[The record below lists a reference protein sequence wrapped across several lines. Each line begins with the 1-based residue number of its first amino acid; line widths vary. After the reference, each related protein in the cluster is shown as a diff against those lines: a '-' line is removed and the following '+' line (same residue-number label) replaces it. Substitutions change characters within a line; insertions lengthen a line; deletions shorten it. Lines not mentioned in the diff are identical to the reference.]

1 MKKLKQKIMQSL
13 ELGEAYTKVVDKLVK
28 DISYLEKANADEAI
42 IHIAYGNL
50 VYACMQDVVYRF
62 AIELDG
68 YYQSH
73 SGYGRGCI
81 YTKEEFNE
89 C

>member
-1 MKKLKQKIMQSL
+1 MKELKQKIMECL
-13 ELGEAYTKVVDKLVK
+13 DLGGEYDKVVGKLVK
-28 DISYLEKANADEAI
+28 DISYLERAHAEEAL
-42 IHIAYGNL
+42 IHTAYGDL
-50 VYACMQDVVYRF
+50 VYAYMEDIIYRF
-62 AIELDG
+62 KLELDG

>member
-1 MKKLKQKIMQSL
+1 MECL

-28 DISYLEKANADEAI
+28 DISYLKKANAEEAI
-42 IHIAYGNL
+42 IHTAYGNL
-50 VYACMQDVVYRF
+50 VYACMEDIVYRF

>member
-1 MKKLKQKIMQSL
+1 MNKLKKQIMQSL
-13 ELGEAYTKVVDKLVK
+13 GLSKEYAKVVGKLVK
-28 DISYLEKANADEAI
+28 DIGYLEKANAEEAI
-42 IHIAYGNL
+42 IHTAYGNL
-50 VYACMQDVVYRF
+50 VYACMEDIVYRF